1 VELGGSETNERMVP
15 SILQEVYEL
24 RDASAVSEEWD
35 YYQEYVYRLRG
46 KEYRS
51 RGIRF
56 EESARQRERSRAKAF
71 QAGGEKLTPG
81 GSGYS
86 GGGSEKRDLRASLRA
101 TDVSGGDGK
110 ALLLRFY
117 GYGG

>member
-1 VELGGSETNERMVP
+1 MVP

-35 YYQEYVYRLRG
+35 YYQEHVYRLRG

-51 RGIRF
+51 RGIRS

-101 TDVSGGDGK
+101 TDVSGRDGK